1 MWVKVEGGEYVEIH
15 QCENKKRKDLV
26 FVSEKEDAPEYD
38 KTAHDALKAAIAG
51 KGKAM
56 EREAKIQERIQKK
69 VQAEKRNAAET
80 ELIAEG
86 EIV

>member
-1 MWVKVEGGEYVEIH
+1 MYVKIVGGEYIEVRT
-15 QCENKKRKDLV
+15 KRPKGRTDLT
-26 FVSEKEDAPEYD
+26 FVSVNKDAPEYD
-38 KTAHDALKAAIAG
+38 KAAHDALKAAIRG
-51 KGKAM
+51 KEMAAK
-56 EREAKIQERIQKK
+56 REAKIQERIQKK